1 MSYRSGKL
9 AEAIKKEISDILRND
24 LKDPRI
30 GFVTITM
37 VDVTPD
43 LRYAKVFASVLGNE
57 KQQKDTGEVLTRAT
71 GRIRSEL
78 GRRIRLRYVPEISFK
93 LDNSIERGTRII
105 KIMEEIK
112 SGGEETNE

>member
-9 AEAIKKEISDILRND
+9 SEAIKKEISDILRND

-57 KQQKDTGEVLTRAT
+57 KQQKETSEVLTRAT

-105 KIMEEIK
+105 KIMDEIK
-112 SGGEETNE
+112 SRGEETNE